1 MMICVTRYLESN
13 LSSLIQKERKKT
25 MSDLTPQPIRT
36 TKSGTSKTDK
46 KSKGTP
52 KITEEIRS
60 APTTP
65 WKEKETR
72 ALSQENIE
80 VRPAKEEDGDVPI
93 IANYQDFQAAVS
105 KAQMQGEDGDRYVEV
120 TDVFFKLLTKGKN
133 TPYISYG
140 NPTVKV
146 FREGT
151 VDEIEKSESRS
162 ADEVAGLVR
171 SQR

>member
-1 MMICVTRYLESN
+1 
-13 LSSLIQKERKKT
+13 
-25 MSDLTPQPIRT
+25 MSDLTPQPTRH
-36 TKSGTSKTDK
+36 TKSGTSKTEK
-46 KSKGTP
+46 KSKKSP
-52 KITEEIRS
+52 KITEEVRS
-60 APTTP
+60 APTK
-65 WKEKETR
+65 WAEKTTAPVQAASSEDITVDTD
-72 ALSQENIE
+72 ENT
-80 VRPAKEEDGDVPI
+80 DVPV

-120 TDVFFKLLTKGKN
+120 SDVFFKLLTKGKP

-146 FREGT
+146 FRTGT
-151 VDEIEKSESRS
+151 IDEIEKGEARS